1 MATRT
6 PFSSV
11 RHSASRVLLLAAA
24 LASSAAALASA
35 DQTYLTSEE
44 APRAVFPD
52 ADRFVRRQVASTPE
66 LREQVARRLG
76 DLKPSIWEP
85 SYEVTTAF
93 AGERRLGRAI
103 VVEEVGKHRAIT
115 LVIGV
120 DPQLRVAGV
129 AVMVY
134 REAYGGEIRTH
145 RFLDQYTG
153 KGEGDRLLP
162 SVDIRN
168 IAGATLS
175 ARAVGRAVKKAIA
188 VLEAISDDAAEPNP
202 TPPPS
207 AKRLPENG
215 GRFREA
221 HYVMGTMLE
230 ITVDAPDEGTGRTW
244 IRQAVAEAR
253 RLDAELSS
261 FRDDSALCELNLR
274 AGAGPQHVPFDLFRI
289 LEQSIE
295 LSAAS
300 GGTFDVTVS
309 PLLQLWRRAGRE
321 GRRPSPAAI
330 AEARGAV
337 GYQRI
342 RLQPPDEVELPAKGA
357 LELGGIGKGYAV
369 DRMVE
374 LLRREGAQSALVNFG
389 GSSIAA
395 LGPPSKEPGWQVWIE
410 RGEALAGS
418 MILQDAALSTST
430 IRGEHHRVGGRAI
443 GHLVDPRTGLTLQ
456 DEAQATV
463 LAPTATEAEA
473 WSKALLID
481 PPLAR
486 RAMHTR
492 PSLSALELTGPHE
505 HADGPFVASSG
516 WQRARR

>member
-1 MATRT
+1 M
-6 PFSSV
+6 
-11 RHSASRVLLLAAA
+11 AAA
-24 LASSAAALASA
+24 LASSAAALAFA
-35 DQTYLTSEE
+35 DQIYLTSDE

-134 REAYGGEIRTH
+134 REAYGGEIRTR
-145 RFLDQYTG
+145 RFLDQYQG
-153 KGEGDRLLP
+153 KGEDDRLLP

-188 VLEAISDDAAEPNP
+188 VLEAIGDAPAEPDP

-207 AKRLPENG
+207 AKRLQENG

-230 ITVDAPDEGTGRTW
+230 ITLDAPSEATGRAW
-244 IRQAVAEAR
+244 IRRAVAEAR

-274 AGAGPQHVPFDLFRI
+274 AGAGPQHVPPDLFRI

-295 LSAAS
+295 LSAAT

-309 PLLQLWRRAGRE
+309 PLVQLWQRAGRE
-321 GRRPSPAAI
+321 GRWPSPAEI
-330 AEARGAV
+330 AEARRAV
-337 GYQRI
+337 GYERI
-342 RLQPPDEVELPAKGA
+342 RLRPPDEVELPANA
-357 LELGGIGKGYAV
+357 
-369 DRMVE
+369 RSS
-374 LLRREGAQSALVNFG
+374 SAASARAMPSTVWSRCCAARAHAARSSTSA

-395 LGPPSKEPGWQVWIE
+395 LGPPRKKP
-410 RGEALAGS
+410 AGGCGS
-418 MILQDAALSTST
+418 STARRLEGPLTLRDAALSTSAT
-430 IRGEHHRVGGRAI
+430 LGEHERVAGHTNRA
-443 GHLVDPRTGLTLQ
+443 PR
-456 DEAQATV
+456 
-463 LAPTATEAEA
+463 
-473 WSKALLID
+473 
-481 PPLAR
+481 R
-486 RAMHTR
+486 
-492 PSLSALELTGPHE
+492 
-505 HADGPFVASSG
+505 SSN
-516 WQRARR
+516 RARARG

>member
-1 MATRT
+1 MTKRTRS
-6 PFSSV
+6 SSV
-11 RHSASRVLLLAAA
+11 RHSASRILLMAAA
-24 LASSAAALASA
+24 LASSAAALAFA
-35 DQTYLTSEE
+35 DQIYLTSDE

-134 REAYGGEIRTH
+134 REAYGGEIRTR
-145 RFLDQYTG
+145 RFLDQYQG
-153 KGEGDRLLP
+153 KGEDDRLLP

-188 VLEAISDDAAEPNP
+188 VLEAIGDAAAEPDP

-207 AKRLPENG
+207 TKRLLENG

-221 HYVMGTMLE
+221 HYVMGTVLE
-230 ITVDAPDEGTGRTW
+230 ITLDAPSEATGRAW
-244 IRQAVAEAR
+244 IRRAVAEAR

-261 FRDDSALCELNLR
+261 FRDDSALSELNLR
-274 AGAGPQHVPFDLFRI
+274 AGAGPQPVPPDLFRI

-295 LSAAS
+295 LSAAT

-309 PLLQLWRRAGRE
+309 PLVQLWQRAGRE
-321 GRRPSPAAI
+321 GRWPSPAAI
-330 AEARGAV
+330 AEARRAV
-337 GYQRI
+337 GYERI
-342 RLQPPDEVELPAKGA
+342 RLRPPDEVELPANGA
-357 LELGGIGKGYAV
+357 LELGGVGKGYAV

-374 LLRREGAQSALVNFG
+374 VLRREGAQSALVNFG
-389 GSSIAA
+389 GSSVAA
-395 LGPPSKEPGWQVWIE
+395 LGPPGKEPGWRVWIQQDA
-410 RGEALAGS
+410 ALEGS
-418 MILQDAALSTST
+418 LILRDAALSTSAT
-430 IRGEHHRVGGRAI
+430 LGKHERVAGHTI

-486 RAMHTR
+486 QAMRAR
-492 PSLSALELTGPHE
+492 PSRSP
-505 HADGPFVASSG
+505 PS
-516 WQRARR
+516 R